1 MGKMIERAK
10 MSKKARRELD
20 AKKRVLWETAP
31 IPRIVE
37 SKKRYQRKPKSH
49 ARHDAWDFLYPSPA
63 FLHAIATNSQFRVDA
78 HSMTCYN
85 IVR

>member
-20 AKKRVLWETAP
+20 AKKRILWETAP

-37 SKKRYQRKPKSH
+37 SKKRYQRKLKSH
-49 ARHDAWDFLYPSPA
+49 ARHDAWDFLYPSPL
-63 FLHAIATNSQFRVDA
+63 FFTQSPQIHNLGLTHTV
-78 HSMTCYN
+78 
-85 IVR
+85 